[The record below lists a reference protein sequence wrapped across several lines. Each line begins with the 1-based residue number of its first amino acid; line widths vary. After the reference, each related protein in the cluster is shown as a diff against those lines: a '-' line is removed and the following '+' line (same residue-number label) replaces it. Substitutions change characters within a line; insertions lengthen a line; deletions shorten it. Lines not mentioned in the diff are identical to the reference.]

1 MQWDTYRMSIV
12 GQYDGVNLVNSFFY
26 QETVVGNQGEGPIR
40 ALFDAS
46 LDMREAFLEFL
57 NIDYQATCV
66 TIRRLAP
73 GMTEVVSFPFTG
85 TGGLNFAGLA
95 ATNFGLLRYW
105 TKPHSSRSR
114 NSIRIG
120 ALSEILQ
127 QGGQFTNST
136 YTALN
141 TFLSQWVG
149 TDLISDGY
157 TFRPIRSRKP
167 DDIILQ
173 PLPRVDRAELDPR
186 VRNDRSRTPYQCT
199 G

>member
-12 GQYDGVNLVNSFFY
+12 GSYDSVNIVNSFFY
-26 QETVVGNQGEGPIR
+26 QETVTGNVGAGPMN
-40 ALFDAS
+40 ALFNATASMRDAFM
-46 LDMREAFLEFL
+46 DFL

-73 GMTEVVSFPFTG
+73 GMTEVVSFPFTAS
-85 TGGLNFAGLA
+85 GGVNFPGLSP
-95 ATNFGLLRYW
+95 TNFGLLRYW

-120 ALSEILQ
+120 ALSDILQ

-136 YTALN
+136 YVAIN
-141 TFLSQWVG
+141 AFLAEWAGV
-149 TDLISDGY
+149 DKVSDGY
-157 TFRPIRSRKP
+157 TFRPIRSRNP
-167 DDIILQ
+167 SDTILQ